1 MVSGSKILTV
11 SYGTFSC
18 TLEGFDDSFETM
30 KAIAEYFR
38 DLAADDRYFGAEP
51 PTPDA
56 EMLARIAEREISRRV
71 DAYQSD
77 GSIVLRASDAAALT
91 GFSGVRAAPKPA
103 APEPAPEPAPEMT
116 APAAPDPQVQA
127 EESPAPEAQVAE
139 KAADHAP
146 EPVAATEPE
155 AAVAEAPVEE
165 PTVAETP
172 AKPEE
177 AEAPEAPADAVPPV
191 ETEEPARDETAETA
205 AASALE
211 DSAEEVALAEGEA
224 TAEGDEIAE
233 EAELSDRAPDAL
245 EEPETEAQKA
255 EAPEPQALPEADI
268 VAPAPQQA
276 SDEGDEGDSIAA
288 KLRRIRSV
296 VLQSERTDTGDEY
309 TEDQHAEVT
318 SDPQAFLDSAT
329 ADLNAA
335 LAEDDLTETA
345 AASVAVD
352 VPQDDLDSILARFR
366 MEEAAADEAEAE
378 EAIEEAAEEDT
389 AEEYAEAEEPEAEV
403 AEAEEPAEDH
413 PEHAEIIDET
423 LDDDEQPEAESAA
436 APLVLSEDK
445 LAQLMEDAASAS
457 DTPLEPS
464 VAARPVMAEAP
475 PDGDAAKPAAVRA
488 RVVKIKRSKYEAA
501 IVDGYIEEV
510 ESDTDEP
517 DTGELDTDEANANV
531 FNEDINDSTLS
542 PEQEAELQRELAEV
556 EAEMRQGERSD
567 DIDDA
572 DDDLSWFTDD
582 TVYEITEPATET
594 ATDSEA
600 DTDADAEQAAAAPEI
615 KGRDKLA
622 AGGPQNDVS
631 RMFQEADN
639 QRDEPESNRRRSVI
653 QHLRAAVAATR
664 ADKKAG
670 IESDPG
676 QDQSPYRS
684 DLADVVRPRR
694 PNLEGERARTRSSRP
709 EETRPAPLKL
719 VAEQR
724 VDVETPREAIMP
736 RRVSSSDLQAGQ
748 IGDTGFADFVEQ
760 SGASSLPELLEAAAA
775 YLSDVEGRPQF
786 SRPMLMGK
794 LREVTGSD
802 FSREDGLR
810 SFGKL
815 LRDGKLQKLKG
826 GRFAVTDDTEF
837 RTQEARNA
845 G

>member
-91 GFSGVRAAPKPA
+91 GFSGVRVAPKPA

-116 APAAPDPQVQA
+116 APAAPDPQVQP
-127 EESPAPEAQVAE
+127 EQSPAPEAEVAE

-155 AAVAEAPVEE
+155 AAVAEAPVEDAQVE
-165 PTVAETP
+165 EAPVDETP

-191 ETEEPARDETAETA
+191 DTEEPTRGETAETA

-211 DSAEEVALAEGEA
+211 ESAEDVALAEGDA
-224 TAEGDEIAE
+224 IAE
-233 EAELSDRAPDAL
+233 EPELSDRAPDAL
-245 EEPETEAQKA
+245 EAPETEEQKP
-255 EAPEPQALPEADI
+255 EAPEPQALHEADI
-268 VAPAPQQA
+268 AAPAPQQA

-345 AASVAVD
+345 AGSEALD

-378 EAIEEAAEEDT
+378 EPVEDS
-389 AEEYAEAEEPEAEV
+389 AEAEEPEAEEV
-403 AEAEEPAEDH
+403 EAEELAEDH
-413 PEHAEIIDET
+413 AEHSEIIDET
-423 LDDDEQPEAESAA
+423 LEDDEQPEAGST
-436 APLVLSEDK
+436 APLVLSQDK
-445 LAQLMEDAASAS
+445 LAQLREDAVPAS
-457 DTPLEPS
+457 DTPLEPRAAAQP
-464 VAARPVMAEAP
+464 VAVETPLDGDTTKAAR
-475 PDGDAAKPAAVRA
+475 VRA
-488 RVVKIKRSKYEAA
+488 RVVKIKRSDYEAA
-501 IVDGYIEEV
+501 IVEGYIEEDA
-510 ESDTDEP
+510 SDSDEP
-517 DTGELDTDEANANV
+517 DTDEANANV

-572 DDDLSWFTDD
+572 DDDLSWFSDD
-582 TVYEITEPATET
+582 TVYEITEPATER

-600 DTDADAEQAAAAPEI
+600 DTDADTDADAGHAAAAPEI

-670 IESDPG
+670 VESDLG
-676 QDQSPYRS
+676 KDQSPYRS

-694 PNLEGERARTRSSRP
+694 PNLDGEPARTRSSRP